1 MPASCIGHLA
11 LLKESLELFEMLQAG
26 SVQALLSKETKDIP
40 TSFQFS
46 CAHVETHISFSINA
60 TAEF

>member
-11 LLKESLELFEMLQAG
+11 LLKESLELFELLQVG
-26 SVQALLSKETKDIP
+26 SVQALLSKET

-46 CAHVETHISFSINA
+46 CAHVEIHISFSINA